1 MPVSLRNIEGEI
13 ILAKISGSIDLED
26 RLEIRAQVA
35 DACNAHPAPKIII
48 DYRESDLQ
56 MSVADHYDFGN
67 SFSESGIPA
76 NARIV
81 VLLPVDAQS
90 RDDLTFSLTVVQ
102 NRWCGIRSCKGSIQ
116 DALKLFIES

>member
-35 DACNAHPAPKIII
+35 DACNAHPAPNIII

-67 SFSESGIPA
+67 SFSESGNPA